1 MSNIISQFF
10 WSPTSTSFNDD
21 SDLLDLASN
30 SVITN
35 KTTSEKF
42 KKIDTNVFNK
52 VNFGTVGGSQ
62 TPVYFSNGI
71 PTQCSLDKVF
81 GVSRYTGGYIT
92 HGESYT
98 EIVLD
103 LGVSPTQT
111 SFFHFQIRI
120 GSIALNGSDGVAV
133 VEWDTPMESFDA
145 GEINIQVTPSRG
157 SNGGG
162 RWGDDYFCL
171 FTQNISANGFEI
183 YSNHLGDAGSNGRV
197 DYIVTRQFTTH

>member
-10 WSPTSTSFNDD
+10 YGPSGYSFNDD

-35 KTTSEKF
+35 MTTGEKF

-52 VNFGTVGGSQ
+52 KSFGTVGGSQ
-62 TPVYFSNGI
+62 TPVYFSNGV
-71 PTQCSLDKVF
+71 PEPCSLSTVY
-81 GVSRYTGGYIT
+81 GISRFRSGSIT
-92 HGESYT
+92 HGESYID
-98 EIVLD
+98 IVLD
-103 LGVSPTQT
+103 LGRNVNMS
-111 SFFHFQIRI
+111 SFYHLQIRI
-120 GSIALNGSDGVAV
+120 GSIALNGSNGVAV
-133 VEWDTPMESFDA
+133 VEWDTPLESFDA

-171 FTQNISANGFEI
+171 FTQNISKDGFEI

>member
-10 WSPTSTSFNDD
+10 WNPSGTWFNDD

-35 KTTSEKF
+35 RTTSEKF

-52 VNFGTVGGSQ
+52 VNFGTVGSSNK
-62 TPVYFSNGI
+62 PVYFSDGV
-71 PTQCSLDKVF
+71 PTACSLATVF
-81 GVSRYTGGYIT
+81 GVSRYSGGYIT
-92 HGESYT
+92 HGESYID
-98 EIVLD
+98 IVLD
-103 LGVSPTQT
+103 LGRSPTQS

-120 GSIALNGSDGVAV
+120 GSIALNGADGVAV
-133 VEWDTPMESFDA
+133 VKWDTPLESFDA

-171 FTQNISANGFEI
+171 FTQNISKDGFEI
-183 YSNHLGDAGSNGRV
+183 YSNHLGDIGSNGRV